1 MTPDKLRAYHPAVI
15 GATVLKNWA
24 WLLPYY
30 GATITAP
37 RLCCDALHSSPA
49 GFLSTFVH
57 VSLSSYHTVKVRLIE
72 QAVGFWK
79 ANSIAK

>member
-30 GATITAP
+30 GAT
-37 RLCCDALHSSPA
+37 L
-49 GFLSTFVH
+49 
-57 VSLSSYHTVKVRLIE
+57 
-72 QAVGFWK
+72 
-79 ANSIAK
+79 